1 MLWSEARKRRDFF
14 FRSVFMFNC
23 CSNSVFLFQ
32 TFLQVC
38 EKDCSIRR
46 LMGLFVIVY
55 NVRVLDAGYRF

>member
-1 MLWSEARKRRDFF
+1 MERGKEEERFLFLKRFYVQLLFKFCFF
-14 FRSVFMFNC
+14 FF
-23 CSNSVFLFQ
+23 

>member
-1 MLWSEARKRRDFF
+1 MERGKEEERFLFSKRFYVQLLFKFCFF
-14 FRSVFMFNC
+14 F
-23 CSNSVFLFQ
+23 